1 MLSFYYNAPGKK
13 KKSKYEILHQ
23 NPYEY
28 DMI

>member
-1 MLSFYYNAPGKK
+1 MLSFYYNAPGK